1 MLMLAEIQKV
11 IIVDDNQGF
20 IDAIKLLLNRRKD
33 MEIIAEA
40 NNAEQFFSLMK
51 STHAN
56 MVLMDINLPDIN
68 GIVAAK
74 RALIHDGYLKII
86 GVTMSDDFSTHLD
99 MLRTGF
105 KAGILKSNFS
115 RGFDEALQTINNGG
129 VYFPVLN

>member
-1 MLMLAEIQKV
+1 MIAEKLKV

-20 IDAIKLLLNRRKD
+20 IEAIKLLLHLRTD
-33 MEIIAEA
+33 LEIVAEA
-40 NNAEQFFSLMK
+40 NTATQFFALIK
-51 STHAN
+51 SIDIN
-56 MVLMDINLPDIN
+56 LVLMDINLPDIN

-74 RALIHDGYLKII
+74 RALMHDGYLKII
-86 GVTMSDDFSTHLD
+86 GVTMSDDFSIHLD

-115 RGFDEALQTINNGG
+115 QGFEEAIQSIKNEG

>member
-1 MLMLAEIQKV
+1 MLAEIQKV

-20 IDAIKLLLNRRKD
+20 IDAIKLLLKHRND
-33 MEIIAEA
+33 LEIVAEA
-40 NNAEQFFSLMK
+40 NTAGQFFSLMN
-51 STHAN
+51 SIDAN
-56 MVLMDINLPDIN
+56 LVLMDINLPDIN

-86 GVTMSDDFSTHLD
+86 GVTMSDDFSIHLD

-105 KAGILKSNFS
+105 KAGILKTNFS
-115 RGFDEALQTINNGG
+115 KGFDEAIQTINNGG